1 MSTEINSE
9 IAARCA
15 LGIETVK
22 AAAEVN
28 GISQSSLY
36 MAVSRMKQHL
46 SEYND
51 ELDFDAPAMASI
63 PCARAIAI
71 YASMRSGNATK
82 SLAYEMAVAAHK
94 EYTRA
99 LVKKLIAEIGGV
111 E

>member
-1 MSTEINSE
+1 MAAELHSE

-28 GISQSSLY
+28 SISQVSLY
-36 MAVSRMKQHL
+36 QAVSRMKQYIE
-46 SEYND
+46 EYND
-51 ELDFDAPAMASI
+51 ELEFEAPAMASI
-63 PCARAIAI
+63 PCVRAVAI
-71 YASMRSGNATK
+71 YASMRKGDAAK
-82 SLAYEMAVAAHK
+82 GIAYDMAVAAHK
-94 EYTRA
+94 EHTRA